1 MNVISRNP
9 YEAAKKTYDV
19 IIIGGG
25 IYGVMLS
32 LITSSRG
39 LKSLLLE
46 KKDFGGATSYNSLR
60 ILHGGLRYLQTLDL
74 PRFFESVAERK
85 WFMKTFPELVHPL
98 PCLMPLYNRGLLRSP
113 ILRTALKLNDLFS
126 FNRNWGIPSN
136 SIIPNGKIIS
146 PKEVENIFQG
156 VNKNNLKA
164 GALWYDGSIPDSQR
178 VVIELIK
185 LACSNGASTIN
196 YCEVINIQKDSNGVI
211 GVEAVEQETGNSLK
225 FKSKIIINSAGP
237 WSRQLGNKFDK
248 DYEHLFRPSIAW
260 NILFNRKAISD
271 HALAITPDKPNA
283 STYFL
288 RPWKGMLLAGTVHE
302 PWFGNIEN
310 PQPLKSSVKNFI
322 DDLNHSVPELNLS
335 EEEILHIYSG
345 LLPVKENGTKRLTKR
360 GVIIDHSE
368 SGGPKG
374 LFSIAGI
381 KFTTSRLF
389 AEKTINMIFPRTKGS
404 DVTPININKKECGLF
419 DFDWYPDEYDSSW
432 KEILKKIIERES
444 VVHLDDLILR
454 RTSIGDNPSRALDIA
469 PIICNLFNWDTQ
481 RSEIEIKRLRNF
493 YQHKQMIFE
502 NSVLQ

>member
-1 MNVISRNP
+1 MNIISRNP
-9 YEAAKKTYDV
+9 QEASKKTYDV

-25 IYGVMLS
+25 IYGAMLF
-32 LITSSRG
+32 LTAGTRG

-46 KKDFGGATSYNSLR
+46 RNDFGGATSFNSLR
-60 ILHGGLRYLQTLDL
+60 ILHGGLRYLQTLDF

-98 PCLMPLYNRGLLRSP
+98 SCLMPLYNKGLLRSP
-113 ILRTALKLNDLFS
+113 VLRTALKLNDLLS
-126 FNRNWGIPSN
+126 LNRNWGVPPGSVIPK
-136 SIIPNGKIIS
+136 GKIIS
-146 PKEVENIFQG
+146 KEEVENIFPE
-156 VNKNNLKA
+156 VDKNNLKV
-164 GALWYDGSIPDSQR
+164 GAVWSDGSIPDSQR
-178 VVIELIK
+178 IIIEVLK
-185 LACSNGASTIN
+185 QACSFGASAIN
-196 YCEVINIQKDSNGVI
+196 YCEVVDVVKDGIEIS
-211 GVEAVEQETGNSLK
+211 GVEAIEHETGNHLK
-225 FKSKIIINSAGP
+225 FKSKVIINSAGP
-237 WSRQLGNKFDK
+237 WSRQLGIKFDR

-260 NILFNRKAISD
+260 NVLFNRKAISD

-288 RPWKGMLLAGTVHE
+288 RPWKGMLLVGTVHE
-302 PWFGNIEN
+302 PWSGNIEN

-389 AEKTINMIFPRTKGS
+389 AEKTINMIFPRAKGS

-469 PIICNLFNWDTQ
+469 LIICNLFNWDAQ

-493 YQHKQMIFE
+493 YQHKKITFE
-502 NSVLQ
+502 NSVV